1 MDPADIVAQTEIE
14 AVLEALARCNAEC
27 KRTLAKDHLGRPN
40 PLWAAK
46 HEYLNYLL
54 ECYEDAL
61 LQATLG
67 AE

>member
-1 MDPADIVAQTEIE
+1 MDPADIVAQTELD
-14 AVLEALARCNAEC
+14 AVLEALTRCNNEC

-40 PLWAAK
+40 VLWEAK
-46 HEYLNYLL
+46 HQYLNYLL
-54 ECYEDAL
+54 ECYEDAV